1 MTLSVRLSKGWIRRL
16 LSQCLRSDSGHPG
29 EGRGCCHLAT
39 LDGGSARCDLAGL
52 RQKVTL
58 GPSPGRQSNMCT
70 CAEWKSKRKSGR
82 TGFDGLTSVGLAQ
95 RSGGPSHREATK
107 EKTQANNFSGVFFP
121 IIPQLTLW
129 LALSSAVLFICIQK
143 RKVRGQ
149 RSMSWPI
156 SVESRVAACT
166 RLAASTLLPS

>member
-1 MTLSVRLSKGWIRRL
+1 MATLGK
-16 LSQCLRSDSGHPG
+16 
-29 EGRGCCHLAT
+29 GRGCCHLAT